1 MTNRLNGKWLLTCS
15 VALAM
20 HTAMAE
26 TVTTPIGALTR
37 NPDTAPEVTFDTLTV
52 QAISIQDHSNLLGN
66 NHASD
71 TIVDK
76 ETLKKR
82 ATTLGDALSNM
93 PGIHSNQYGGG
104 ASAPI
109 IRGQEGKRIKVLQ
122 NNADVIDMANMSPDH
137 AIMVDPALAEQ
148 VEVVRGASTLL
159 YSSGNAAGLINVID
173 NKIPTE
179 MPEKA
184 VSGELG
190 RRFNTNNN
198 EDVLSGSVT
207 AGLGKNV
214 AFHLEGLRKSSDDY
228 RTPRVTKTV
237 DGKTQTFDHLPNS
250 RADSQV
256 GSVGLSW
263 IGNKGYLGA
272 SATKRRDQYGLPAHN
287 HAYEDCHADVIEQ
300 TLLHFSKPYFKL
312 YPFLASENDIDYD
325 NPGLTCHSHS
335 KDSTAAHAHT
345 GKPTI
350 DLSLTRYDIR
360 GELNE
365 PITGIDKLRFNASQ
379 ADYHHDELEG
389 TVKSNYFDNQAK
401 VARLE
406 LSHAPLGKNNQLTG
420 VWGVQ
425 YSRSDNSG
433 LSPQKYETYT
443 NPVTKKTRST
453 PLNPQPILHNNTL
466 ANRAIFGLE
475 RWQAT
480 PNLQLEASGR
490 LEKQQVTMDYNH
502 DALIKEIQKTITP
515 NPKYPS
521 TVKNYNAAV
530 NEALFRLQPHQET
543 AQSYALGTNWEFK
556 PNYQLSINASHQERI
571 PNAQEL
577 YAHGMHLATNSFE
590 VGNRNL
596 TKEKSNNIELAIKH
610 QGDKL
615 DYQLATYLYDF
626 DNYIYLLTLN
636 DARNPRSMKSDDDLQ
651 VNRYMQS
658 PARFYGLEG
667 NIGYQINPT
676 YHVALYGDYVNGRLV
691 DIPAIPG
698 VAQGFGNE
706 RPMIEQPDRYTPRLP
721 PMRLGG
727 KVNAKFSD
735 KLSAELDYYHIFKQD
750 RLSKF
755 EHVTPGHDM
764 VNIGVNY
771 QIQLANMDTTLFVQ
785 GNNLLNE
792 KVYAH
797 ESFLSNLPQM
807 GRNIS
812 LGITTKF

>member
-26 TVTTPIGALTR
+26 TVTTPTGALTR
-37 NPDTAPEVTFDTLTV
+37 NPDTAPEITFDTLTV
-52 QAISIQDHSNLLGN
+52 QAISIQDHSNILGN

-137 AIMVDPALAEQ
+137 AIMVDPVLAEQ

-173 NKIPTE
+173 NKIPTA

-214 AFHLEGLRKSSDDY
+214 ALHLEGLRKTSDDY
-228 RTPRVTKTV
+228 RTRKLTKII
-237 DGKTQTFDHLPNS
+237 DGKIQTLDHVPNS
-250 RADSQV
+250 HADSQV
-256 GSVGLSW
+256 GSIGLSW

-272 SATKRRDQYGLPAHN
+272 SATKRHDQYGLPAHS
-287 HAYEDCHADVIEQ
+287 HTYADCRGDVIWQ
-300 TLLHFSKPYFKL
+300 NNLLWQPYLRL
-312 YPFLASENDIDYD
+312 YPFLASEGDIDYD
-325 NPGLTCHSHS
+325 NPGMTCHSHNPS
-335 KDSTAAHAHT
+335 DNTHVHT

-350 DLSLTRYDIR
+350 DLTLKRYDVR
-360 GELNE
+360 GEINQ
-365 PITGIDKLRFNASQ
+365 PMKGIDKIRLTASQ

-406 LSHAPLGKNNQLTG
+406 FSHTPLGNDEPLTG

-425 YSRSDNSG
+425 YSRSENSG

-443 NPVTKKTRST
+443 NPITKKTKSI
-453 PLNPQPILHNNTL
+453 PLNPQPILHNNILT
-466 ANRAIFGLE
+466 NRAIFGLE
-475 RWQAT
+475 RWQVM
-480 PNLQLEASGR
+480 PNLQLEASAR

-521 TVKNYNAAV
+521 TVKNYNTAV
-530 NEALFRLQPHQET
+530 SEALSRLQPHQET
-543 AQSYALGTNWEFK
+543 AQSYALGANWEFK

-590 VGNRNL
+590 VGNKNL
-596 TKEKSNNIELAIKH
+596 TKEKSNNLELAIKH
-610 QGDKL
+610 QGDKR
-615 DYQLATYLYDF
+615 DYQIATYLYDF
-626 DNYIYLLTLN
+626 DNYIYLLALN

-651 VNRYMQS
+651 VNRSMQS

-667 NIGYQINPT
+667 NIGYQITPI
-676 YHVALYGDYVNGRLV
+676 YHVSLYGDYVNGRLTA
-691 DIPAIPG
+691 IPAIAG
-698 VAQGFGNE
+698 VADSKGN
-706 RPMIEQPDRYTPRLP
+706 RPLIKQPDRYTPRLP

-727 KVNAKFSD
+727 KINAKFND
-735 KLSAELDYYHIFKQD
+735 KLSAELDYHHVFKQD

-764 VNIGVNY
+764 VNIGINY
-771 QIQLANMDTTLFVQ
+771 QTQLANMDTTLFVQ

-792 KVYAH
+792 NVYAH
-797 ESFLSNLPQM
+797 ESFLPKLPQM
-807 GRNIS
+807 GRSIS
-812 LGITTKF
+812 VGMTAKF